1 VDGAEMQRW
10 RQFPHRAQVGLSL
23 AHCAA
28 TCVVAVMF
36 ANFVVG
42 PEG

>member
-1 VDGAEMQRW
+1 MAN
-10 RQFPHRAQVGLSL
+10 FVGGGI
-23 AHCAA
+23 CA

-42 PEG
+42 AG